1 MIDHIK
7 PFHSRN
13 TNKSKLFLNESE
25 TSILSSNFV
34 KAIFNILD
42 WHEMKGTD
50 KGSCEVE
57 ECKSIYQNAL
67 SNNELNFMRIKHVNK
82 LILAHLNINS
92 QIFVEFV

>member
-1 MIDHIK
+1 
-7 PFHSRN
+7 
-13 TNKSKLFLNESE
+13 
-25 TSILSSNFV
+25 
-34 KAIFNILD
+34 
-42 WHEMKGTD
+42 MKGTD

-92 QIFVEFV
+92 QIFVEFVKGKVDILMISEKKLRKACNWANLKQEVQLQWTPSI